1 MDAVSIISA
10 CMAIV
15 LVIERMYKYGVKHIK
30 RSSCCGSTCEFRET
44 GSDEMTN

>member
-15 LVIERMYKYGVKHIK
+15 LVIERMYKYGIKHIK
-30 RSSCCGSTCEFRET
+30 KSTCCGSSCEFNNNN
-44 GSDEMTN
+44 SDESI